1 MVIKFS
7 KNKFSALALLFIQI
21 IFLYPQNNR
30 TKKIDQNKL
39 QLHWFNGEHLKITKR
54 NLNKKDSNLQPALK
68 KLLEEAD
75 TALTQGPFSVMDKKS
90 VPPSGDKHDYTSLSP
105 YWWPDTTKADSL
117 PYIRRDGIVNP
128 EREAYDKIPGYLM
141 AKNSFTLALA
151 YFYTEDTRYAK
162 HAATLLK
169 TWFIDD
175 STRMNP
181 NFNYAQFVPGK
192 HDGRSFGIIESRNF
206 CKAMEAVILIQQ
218 SKYWN
223 NNDTRAIKIWAQDF
237 MDWLRNS
244 TLGKEEARNENNHGS
259 WYDFQVS
266 YFALFTDN
274 IKIAK
279 SILERV
285 PERRIETQIKS
296 DGKQP
301 HELERTRA
309 YFYSTFNLEAL
320 YAVAS
325 LAEELEIDIWNY
337 SSNGKP
343 DLQKALDFLVSYI
356 GREKEWP
363 YQQIHGWHKA
373 YENLFQLL
381 RKSAIAYNKQK
392 YEDLINKL
400 PIKHKAESRINLL
413 YPEPNLILNNN

>member
-1 MVIKFS
+1 MFSVFTILLIHIMFLFSGNSKVEKIKH
-7 KNKFSALALLFIQI
+7 NK
-21 IFLYPQNNR
+21 P
-30 TKKIDQNKL
+30 
-39 QLHWFNGEHLKITKR
+39 QLHWFNGNYLKITKR
-54 NLNKKDSNLQPALK
+54 NLNKENSNLEAALN
-68 KLLEEAD
+68 KLLKEAD
-75 TALTQGPFSVMDKKS
+75 TALTQGPFSVMDKKAA
-90 VPPSGDKHDYTSLSP
+90 PPSGDKHDYTSMSP

-141 AKNSFTLALA
+141 SKNSFTLALA
-151 YFYTEDTRYAK
+151 YFYTGDTRYAK

-169 TWFIDD
+169 TWFLND

-192 HDGRSFGIIESRNF
+192 HDDRSFGIIESRNF
-206 CKAMEAVILIQQ
+206 CKAMEAVTLIQQ
-218 SKYWN
+218 SEYWN
-223 NNDTRAIKIWAQDF
+223 NENTREIKKWAQDF
-237 MDWLRNS
+237 LDWLRNS
-244 TLGKEEARNENNHGS
+244 KLGKKEARTENNHGS
-259 WYDFQVS
+259 WYDFQVA
-266 YFALFTDN
+266 YFALFTDQ
-274 IKIAK
+274 IEIAK
-279 SILERV
+279 NLLERV

-301 HELERTRA
+301 HELERTRS

-325 LAEELEIDIWNY
+325 LAEELEIEIWNY

-343 DLQKALDFLVSYI
+343 DLQKALDFLVSYFDKV
-356 GREKEWP
+356 EEWP

-381 RKSAIAYNKQK
+381 RQSAIVYNKQK
-392 YEDLINKL
+392 YEQLIRKL
-400 PIKHKAESRINLL
+400 PLNNKAASRINLL
-413 YPEPNLILNNN
+413 YPEPGLILNNN